1 MTPARILIVED
12 DRVVARDIQ
21 QQLQQIGHEVLGM
34 AVRGEDAI
42 ALALET
48 RPDLVLMD
56 IRLGGNIDGIEA
68 ANQIRR
74 QCQIPVIFLT
84 AYSDD
89 ETVQRASQAEPF
101 GYLLKPFED
110 SQLRTVIEMA
120 LYKHAAE
127 RKLRESERRYATTL
141 SSIGDAVIAT
151 DRIARVTFLNP
162 VAEMLTG
169 WLQEDAIG
177 RPVADVFQ
185 IVNEE
190 THATV
195 EDPAAQALR
204 SGTTIELANHT
215 VLIARDGRE
224 FPIADCGSPIIDDRG
239 ETTGAVLVF
248 RDMTRRHRIEEELR
262 EAQLALARTGR
273 LTAMGEL
280 SASIAHEINQPLTAI
295 VANAAACLQWLTAG
309 RVNEEKARQAAQ
321 AVIDDG
327 RRAGEVVASI
337 RSLARKAPTT
347 MAEFDLNAAIRE
359 ILGLLRSELR
369 HHNITTETV
378 LAAETG
384 AAAGDAV
391 QLRQVMLNLLMNS
404 IEAIRA
410 AERPSG
416 LIKVTTCPH
425 PPQAILVTIADSGI
439 GLKQTGSQQI
449 FEPFFTTKPE
459 GLGIGLSICRSI
471 IEAHG
476 GRLWASDSPSAGCE
490 FNFTVPSSG
499 PSDPHVAPRP

>member
-1 MTPARILIVED
+1 MTPARILILED

-42 ALALET
+42 ALSLQT

-89 ETVQRASQAEPF
+89 ETVRRASQAEPF

-151 DRIARVTFLNP
+151 DRIARVTFMNP
-162 VAEMLTG
+162 VAAALTG
-169 WLQEDAIG
+169 WPQEEAIG
-177 RPVADVFQ
+177 KPVTQVFT

-190 THATV
+190 TRETV
-195 EDPAAQALR
+195 EDPAGQALR
-204 SGTTIELANHT
+204 LGRAVELANHT
-215 VLIARDGRE
+215 VLIARDGRDL
-224 FPIADCGSPIIDDRG
+224 PIADCGSPIIDDRG
-239 ETTGAVLVF
+239 GITGAVLVF
-248 RDMTRRHRIEEELR
+248 RDMTKRHRMEEELR
-262 EAQLALARTGR
+262 QAQSALARTGR

-280 SASIAHEINQPLTAI
+280 SASIAHEVNQPLTAI

-309 RVNEEKARQAAQ
+309 RVNEEKARQAAH
-321 AVIDDG
+321 AVIKDA
-327 RRAGEVVASI
+327 RRAGDVIASI
-337 RSLARKAPTT
+337 RTLARKAPPA
-347 MAEFDLNAAIRE
+347 MVEFDLNAAIRE

-369 HHNITTETV
+369 HHNIATETV
-378 LAAETG
+378 LAADAG
-384 AAAGDAV
+384 PASGDAV
-391 QLRQVMLNLLMNS
+391 QLRQVVLNLLMNS
-404 IEAIRA
+404 IDAIRA
-410 AERPSG
+410 ADRAPR
-416 LIKVTTCPH
+416 LIKITTR
-425 PPQAILVTIADSGI
+425 PQTPGAILVTIADSGV
-439 GLKQTGSQQI
+439 GLKLTGNQQI

-471 IEAHG
+471 VEAHG
-476 GRLWASDSPSAGCE
+476 CRLWASEDLPQGCE
-490 FNFTVPSSG
+490 LCFTVPTSA
-499 PSDPHVAPRP
+499 VADRPIAS